1 MKFRFIWV
9 GPDDEPDR
17 HVSVPEPGSVSAQ
30 GSYKQDAYI
39 AHGGTI
45 VRRQQLRNGQTK
57 VVPVCNFIA
66 RIVRDIIWDDELE
79 PRREF
84 GVEAEVAGQ
93 QQSFVV
99 PAAEF
104 NRMRWVPRQ
113 LGPKAIVYPGQIQHA
128 CAAIQSLSGTIRSE
142 RLFTH
147 LGWRKQGPGRMFLQA
162 ERAVGAQGTCDDWQ
176 VHVPAALRHC
186 NMPPSGDRAAT
197 IAAIRSSLDFLPV
210 APDQISFPLLAA
222 VYRAPLGPVD
232 FSLFLTGRTGTFK
245 TALAAICQQ
254 HFGAAM
260 DASRLPASFSSTA
273 NAVGEIC
280 FGAKDVLAVVDDFAP
295 TGGIGDKELHGLA
308 ERLFRS
314 VGNHQGRSRMAGQ
327 RQVRDSRP
335 PRSLLLAT
343 GEEVPRG
350 HSLRARLLIVEVKP
364 GEVDSRRLG
373 HCQRAGLDGQLAAA
387 MGSYLTWIAGQYE
400 EVHRIVVQRV
410 HELRS
415 RVLEE
420 AR

>member
-93 QQSFVV
+93 KQSFVV

-113 LGPKAIVYPGQIQHA
+113 LGPRAIICPGQLQHA
-128 CAAIQSLSGTIRSE
+128 CVAIQSLSGTIRSE
-142 RLFTH
+142 RVFTH
-147 LGWRKQGPGRMFLQA
+147 LGWRKQGSDWMFLQA
-162 ERAVGAQGTCDDWQ
+162 ERTVGVQGTCDDCQ
-176 VHVPAALRHC
+176 VHLPAALRHYH
-186 NMPPSGDRAAT
+186 MPPSGDRAAT
-197 IAAIRSSLDFLPV
+197 IAAIRSSLDFLSV
-210 APDQISFPLLAA
+210 APDRISFPLLAA
-222 VYRAPLGPVD
+222 VYRAPLGAVD
-232 FSLFLTGRTGTFK
+232 FSVFLTGRTGTFK
-245 TALAAICQQ
+245 TALATICQQ

-260 DASRLPASFSSTA
+260 SATNLPANFASTA
-273 NAVGEIC
+273 NALEELC
-280 FGAKDVLAVVDDFAP
+280 FCAKDALIVVDDFVP
-295 TGGIGDKELHGLA
+295 SGGGGDNQLRDLA
-308 ERLFRS
+308 ERLFRGA
-314 VGNHQGRSRMAGQ
+314 GNRQGRSRMAGQ
-327 RQVRDSRP
+327 RLLHAARP
-335 PRSLLLAT
+335 
-343 GEEVPRG
+343 
-350 HSLRARLLIVEVKP
+350 
-364 GEVDSRRLG
+364 
-373 HCQRAGLDGQLAAA
+373 QRAL
-387 MGSYLTWIAGQYE
+387 
-400 EVHRIVVQRV
+400 
-410 HELRS
+410 
-415 RVLEE
+415 VLPTG
-420 AR
+420 ADV